1 MDEIARV
8 FQAFVAPAIFISA
21 TALLVLSINVR
32 FLGIVGR
39 LRQYSQARHN
49 AAKNNRLQEAE
60 AYSAQIHSIEHRAV
74 MIRDSF
80 MLALLSL
87 AGFIISSLLLG
98 VGLYWKDAALL
109 AVMVFVIAM
118 ICLLL
123 ATIHYIREINV
134 SLSSVREE
142 ARDERFMDLGV
153 ERERRE
159 NRDAL

>member
-1 MDEIARV
+1 MDDIARV
-8 FQAFVAPAIFISA
+8 FQAFVSPAIFISA

-60 AYSAQIHSIEHRAV
+60 AYSAQIHSIARRAE
-74 MIRDSF
+74 MIRRSF
-80 MLALLSL
+80 LLALVSL
-87 AGFIISSLLLG
+87 AGLIVSSLLLG
-98 VGLYWKDAALL
+98 VGLYWKDAALV
-109 AVMVFVIAM
+109 AVAVFVCAIV
-118 ICLLL
+118 CLLA
-123 ATIHYIREINV
+123 ATIYYIREINV

-142 ARDERFMDLGV
+142 SRDERFMDLGV

-159 NRDAL
+159 SRDAL

>member
-1 MDEIARV
+1 MDDIARV
-8 FQAFVAPAIFISA
+8 FQAFVSPAIFISA

-60 AYSAQIHSIEHRAV
+60 AYSAQIHSIERRAE
-74 MIRDSF
+74 MIRRSF
-80 MLALLSL
+80 LLALVSL
-87 AGFIISSLLLG
+87 AGLIVSSLLLG
-98 VGLYWKDAALL
+98 VGLYWKDAALV
-109 AVMVFVIAM
+109 AVAVFVCAIV
-118 ICLLL
+118 CLLA
-123 ATIHYIREINV
+123 ATIYYIREINV

-142 ARDERFMDLGV
+142 SRDERFMDLGV

-159 NRDAL
+159 SRDAL